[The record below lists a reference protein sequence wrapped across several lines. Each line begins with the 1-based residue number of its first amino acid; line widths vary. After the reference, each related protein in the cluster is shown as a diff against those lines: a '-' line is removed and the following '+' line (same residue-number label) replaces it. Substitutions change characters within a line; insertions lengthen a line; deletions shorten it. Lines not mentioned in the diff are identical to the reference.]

1 MTAKLVKIWFYLHAF
16 AAYTM
21 MCELKRVI
29 LIVNVKSNKGEV
41 IIADWMRKKW
51 TKWRDKDF
59 KNLQRFKLRML
70 KGPVF
75 ILWSFTYRSH
85 WVIVGPFMSI
95 WVHNLKDKPWHKKVW
110 KTSFVIIYQFF
121 RDDAPR
127 YDDSGQR
134 WPAFFNLPFSAGR
147 HRPAFF

>member
-16 AAYTM
+16 AAYTL

-41 IIADWMRKKW
+41 IIADWMRKKNEQNDE
-51 TKWRDKDF
+51 TKILKIGTDLF
-59 KNLQRFKLRML
+59 NLQML
-70 KGPVF
+70 KGPAL

-95 WVHNLKDKPWHKKVW
+95 WVRN
-110 KTSFVIIYQFF
+110 
-121 RDDAPR
+121 
-127 YDDSGQR
+127 
-134 WPAFFNLPFSAGR
+134 
-147 HRPAFF
+147 